1 MHVDGCPM
9 PQKIGLVILMR
20 NIQYNMVVLTAEMHE
35 EV

>member
-9 PQKIGLVILMR
+9 TQKIGLVILMR
-20 NIQYNMVVLTAEMHE
+20 IHYNMVVFMAKMHE